1 MKASNSV
8 LVGAVAGP
16 RRVTEMAA
24 AALARVA
31 AEIGSKPAAR
41 AAIRT
46 PVWASP
52 APVEWCARTEGAPT

>member
-8 LVGAVAGP
+8 MVGAVAGP

-52 APVEWCARTEGAPT
+52 APVESSARTEGALT